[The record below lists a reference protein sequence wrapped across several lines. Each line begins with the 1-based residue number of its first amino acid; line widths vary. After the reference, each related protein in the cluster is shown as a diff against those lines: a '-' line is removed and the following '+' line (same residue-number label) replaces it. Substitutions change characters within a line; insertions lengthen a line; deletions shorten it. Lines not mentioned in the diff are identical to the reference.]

1 MPNDLAMLSAARLVD
16 GYRDAKPSPVA
27 AAEAEFPFAM
37 PALDGLG
44 AP

>member
-1 MPNDLAMLSAARLVD
+1 MPNDLAMLSAAT
-16 GYRDAKPSPVA
+16 
-27 AAEAEFPFAM
+27 EAEFPFAM